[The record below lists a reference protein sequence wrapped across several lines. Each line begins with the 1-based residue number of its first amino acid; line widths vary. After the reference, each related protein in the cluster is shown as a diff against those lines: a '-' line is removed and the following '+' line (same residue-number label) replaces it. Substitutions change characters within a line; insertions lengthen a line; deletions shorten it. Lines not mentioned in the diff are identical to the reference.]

1 MKIIC
6 LEEHTVDAD
15 IARASQP
22 GQTSEAGY
30 IADWASRVEDKPAA
44 FTDNRPH
51 LVSPKEAVAAARE
64 VGASLIAAMGS
75 VFSLATGP
83 APVAAPVV
91 PASGLIPLANGT
103 SFTTRPF
110 KIQLPKVDQWNLA
123 VQQSF
128 QNTTVEIAYV
138 GNYAERAYPGTNFG
152 YNINI
157 PHLPSTPADLANQA
171 ARRPLFNKFNN
182 NGVVCCNTTVSSTA
196 PAATAILAF
205 KLKVGLY
212 LNFTR

>member
-44 FTDNRPH
+44 FTDNRQH
-51 LVSPKEAVAAARE
+51 LVSPIEAVAAARE

-110 KIQLPKVDQWNLA
+110 RFNCRRSIN
-123 VQQSF
+123 
-128 QNTTVEIAYV
+128 
-138 GNYAERAYPGTNFG
+138 GTLQ
-152 YNINI
+152 Y
-157 PHLPSTPADLANQA
+157 SRVSRTPQ
-171 ARRPLFNKFNN
+171 
-182 NGVVCCNTTVSSTA
+182 
-196 PAATAILAF
+196 
-205 KLKVGLY
+205 
-212 LNFTR
+212 